1 MKTKI
6 FKNRKQALKFKKK
19 VDGELTWYQKPSLRR
34 FKSKTTGKMVSR
46 PIIKTFFM
54 VTYY

>member
-46 PIIKTFFM
+46 PIIKTFFK